1 MNGDHDSDMLIEKY
15 EQEAEWIARRYYLKD
30 WRKLSGKLR
39 EDIYQMA
46 VEIVNNRDKY
56 IWPS

>member
-1 MNGDHDSDMLIEKY
+1 MNADHDSDMLTEKY
-15 EQEAEWIARRYYLKD
+15 EQEAERIAKTYYRKD
-30 WRKLSGKLR
+30 WHKLSGKLR

-56 IWPS
+56 TWPS